1 MLAAFQQQ
9 QTRKFSPIT
18 NTSASCL
25 NIQPNPPKIS
35 IAPSVISVI
44 GVHMEKNKLKVR
56 TGQST
61 ELSASVL
68 PMQATNKELIWT
80 NMNADVITL
89 YPKGDTVT
97 ITGKSAGR
105 AVVIVTT
112 AEGKFRDLCI
122 IHVQPYFNVWIFIFY
137 MINKLLFI
145 FRRND
150 FCLMCAVNNFKS
162 IK

>member
-9 QTRKFSPIT
+9 HIRKFSPIT
-18 NTSASCL
+18 NTSASRL

-44 GVHMEKNKLKVR
+44 GIHMQKNKLKIK
-56 TGQST
+56 TGQSAD
-61 ELSASVL
+61 LSASVL
-68 PMQATNKELIWT
+68 PMQAGNKELIWT
-80 NMNADVITL
+80 NMNSDIITI

-112 AEGKFRDLCI
+112 AEGKFRDLCV
-122 IHVQPYFNVWIFIFY
+122 IHVQPYMTNP
-137 MINKLLFI
+137 K
-145 FRRND
+145 
-150 FCLMCAVNNFKS
+150 
-162 IK
+162 

>member
-9 QTRKFSPIT
+9 HIRKFSPIT
-18 NTSASCL
+18 NASASRL

-44 GVHMEKNKLKVR
+44 GVHMEKNKLKIK

-68 PMQATNKELIWT
+68 PMQATNQELIWT
-80 NMNADVITL
+80 NMNSDVITI

-112 AEGKFRDLCI
+112 AEGKFRDLCV
-122 IHVQPYFNVWIFIFY
+122 IHVQPYMTNP
-137 MINKLLFI
+137 K
-145 FRRND
+145 
-150 FCLMCAVNNFKS
+150 
-162 IK
+162 

>member
-25 NIQPNPPKIS
+25 NMQPNPPKIS

-44 GVHMEKNKLKVR
+44 GVHMEKHKLKIKA
-56 TGQST
+56 GQNIVLAAST
-61 ELSASVL
+61 L
-68 PMQATNKELIWT
+68 PIQATNKELIWS
-80 NMNADVITL
+80 NMNSNIITI

-97 ITGKSAGR
+97 ITGKSAGK

-112 AEGKFRDLCI
+112 AEGKFRDLCV
-122 IHVQPYFNVWIFIFY
+122 IHVQPYMTNP
-137 MINKLLFI
+137 K
-145 FRRND
+145 
-150 FCLMCAVNNFKS
+150 
-162 IK
+162 

>member
-25 NIQPNPPKIS
+25 NMQPNPPKIS

-44 GVHMEKNKLKVR
+44 VVHMEKHKLKIK
-56 TGQST
+56 TGQNIV
-61 ELSASVL
+61 LAASIL
-68 PMQATNKELIWT
+68 PIQATNKELIWS
-80 NMNADVITL
+80 NMNSDIITI

-97 ITGKSAGR
+97 ITGKSAGK

-112 AEGKFRDLCI
+112 AEGKFRDLCV
-122 IHVQPYFNVWIFIFY
+122 IHVQPYMTNP
-137 MINKLLFI
+137 K
-145 FRRND
+145 
-150 FCLMCAVNNFKS
+150 
-162 IK
+162 

>member
-1 MLAAFQQQ
+1 MLASLQQKHI
-9 QTRKFSPIT
+9 RKFSPIT
-18 NTSASCL
+18 NTSTSRL
-25 NIQPNPPKIS
+25 SIQPNPPKIS

-44 GVHMEKNKLKVR
+44 GVHIGKNKLKIK

-68 PMQATNKELIWT
+68 PMQATNQELIWT
-80 NMNADVITL
+80 NMNSDVITI

-112 AEGKFRDLCI
+112 AEGKFRDLCV
-122 IHVQPYFNVWIFIFY
+122 IHVQLY
-137 MINKLLFI
+137 MTNPK
-145 FRRND
+145 
-150 FCLMCAVNNFKS
+150 
-162 IK
+162 

>member
-1 MLAAFQQQ
+1 MLAAFQQKHI
-9 QTRKFSPIT
+9 RKFSPIT
-18 NTSASCL
+18 NTSTSRL

-44 GVHMEKNKLKVR
+44 GVHMGKNKLKIK

-68 PMQATNKELIWT
+68 PMQATNQELIWT
-80 NMNADVITL
+80 NMNSDVITI

-105 AVVIVTT
+105 AVIIVTT
-112 AEGKFRDLCI
+112 AEGKFRDLCVV
-122 IHVQPYFNVWIFIFY
+122 HVQPYMTNP
-137 MINKLLFI
+137 K
-145 FRRND
+145 
-150 FCLMCAVNNFKS
+150 
-162 IK
+162 

>member
-1 MLAAFQQQ
+1 MLASLQRQHI
-9 QTRKFSPIT
+9 RKFSPIT

-44 GVHMEKNKLKVR
+44 GIHIQKNKLKIKM
-56 TGQST
+56 GQSAD
-61 ELSASVL
+61 LSASVL

-80 NMNADVITL
+80 NMNSDVITI
-89 YPKGDTVT
+89 YPKGETVT

-112 AEGKFRDLCI
+112 AEGKFRELCI
-122 IHVQPYFNVWIFIFY
+122 VHVQSY
-137 MINKLLFI
+137 MTNPK
-145 FRRND
+145 
-150 FCLMCAVNNFKS
+150 
-162 IK
+162 